1 MSAYNPITLIT
12 NTRREYRR
20 SPSRGADSAGFTLV
34 ELLVVIAIIG
44 ILIALLLPA
53 VQAARGAARRSQCC
67 NNLKQLGLAMH
78 NYADSHKA
86 LPIGVQASP
95 LGTGTGGRP
104 RMPGHTALTMV
115 LPFHEQ
121 ANVLTLYHT
130 EFANSHQ
137 INHEATRAQ
146 IKVYQCPSDDS
157 SGRTAVNQGMQT
169 EMSRSNYAV
178 CFGANTMLRD
188 ANGINIMTSP
198 NRAGIDFETDGGFRI
213 DDSRRWAR
221 FRDGTSNTAIASEV
235 LAGKDD
241 SKGPADMNWDVRGM
255 WAWHVMGSFAYTHLN
270 EPNSKIGDALYAAGS
285 LNCVDAP
292 HMPCD
297 NSHANRWDEFHA
309 AARSHHP
316 GGVNVVF
323 GDGHVT
329 FISETIDLQTW
340 RCLGAMDDGQVI
352 LGAY

>member
-1 MSAYNPITLIT
+1 MSAYNSIRLVAHTK
-12 NTRREYRR
+12 REHRR
-20 SPSRGADSAGFTLV
+20 SLSWRTDSAGFTLV

-53 VQAARGAARRSQCC
+53 VQAAREAARRGQCC
-67 NNLKQLGLAMH
+67 NNLKQLCLAMH
-78 NYADSHKA
+78 NYANSNQA
-86 LPIGVQASP
+86 LPIGLQASP

-104 RMPGHTALTMV
+104 RMPGHTALTMI

-121 ANVLTLYHT
+121 ASVLALYHT

-146 IKVYQCPSDDS
+146 MKVYQCPSDDS
-157 SGRTAVNQGMQT
+157 SGRAAVNQQMQT

-178 CFGANTMLRD
+178 CFGASTMLRN

-198 NRAGIDFETDGGFRI
+198 NRAGVDFGTDGAFRI
-213 DDSRRWAR
+213 DDSRRWAC
-221 FRDGTSNTAIASEV
+221 FRDGTSNTTIASEV
-235 LAGKDD
+235 LAGRDD
-241 SKGPADMNWDVRGM
+241 SKSSADKNWDVRGM

-270 EPNSKIGDALYAAGS
+270 VPNSPVGDALYAAGS
-285 LNCVDAP
+285 LNCVGTP
-292 HMPCD
+292 QMPCD
-297 NSHANRWDEFHA
+297 NSHGNRWDELHA
-309 AARSHHP
+309 AARSPHP

-329 FISETIDLQTW
+329 FVSETIDLQTW
-340 RCLGAMDDGQVI
+340 RCLGAMNDNQVI